1 MKHTHPHAM
10 RIGLFFP
17 LVYGEQFLIFSQPQ
31 FAAISYVTLKDKGV
45 AAAPKVLINNALK
58 NPLGLAVDAHSNMLY
73 VSDIEVRK
81 IYRYHLLI
89 NDGDIVT
96 DGVQYV
102 AASNVEAR
110 WVSVD
115 ELGYIFFTE
124 ESTQVV
130 KKLAPFNPAY
140 KDARTPKIL
149 FTADLSPAVSS
160 PGGIVA
166 DARNIF
172 WTNKAEG
179 KSQGVVVH
187 AENLYP
193 PSTSVPKSIAKNIN
207 AAYGICMN
215 QNHVFY
221 TAHAS
226 SVYVVDKA
234 GGKISTA
241 TDTLV
246 APRGCTWDGDA
257 TIFVADKTGNA
268 IYSFPAGHAIAPKT
282 DAKKLFDVEGPFDVA
297 VMTPI
302 SAAQSITAYNLV
314 FLRILFI

>member
-1 MKHTHPHAM
+1 M
-10 RIGLFFP
+10 RIALLFT

-31 FAAISYVTLKDKGV
+31 LAAISFVTLNDHGV
-45 AAAPKVLINNALK
+45 GTAPKVLINNALK
-58 NPLGLAVDAHSNMLY
+58 NPLGLAVDTHANLLY

-81 IYRYHLLI
+81 IYRYHLI
-89 NDGDIVT
+89 FSDGGIVT

-130 KKLAPFNPAY
+130 KKLAPFNPAI

-149 FTADLSPAVSS
+149 FTADLSTDVSS
-160 PGGIVA
+160 PGGIVV

-172 WTNKAEG
+172 WTNKADG
-179 KSQGVVVH
+179 KNKGVVVH

-193 PSTSVPKSIAKNIN
+193 PSTGVPNSIASNIN
-207 AAYGICMN
+207 AAYGICTN
-215 QNHVFY
+215 QNHVFF
-221 TAHAS
+221 TAQAS
-226 SVYVVDKA
+226 SVYVVDKK

-241 TDTLV
+241 TNTLV

-282 DAKKLFDVEGPFDVA
+282 DAKKLFDAEGPFDVA
-297 VMTPI
+297 VITG
-302 SAAQSITAYNLV
+302 AAASTTVALLLLF
-314 FLRILFI
+314 FLI